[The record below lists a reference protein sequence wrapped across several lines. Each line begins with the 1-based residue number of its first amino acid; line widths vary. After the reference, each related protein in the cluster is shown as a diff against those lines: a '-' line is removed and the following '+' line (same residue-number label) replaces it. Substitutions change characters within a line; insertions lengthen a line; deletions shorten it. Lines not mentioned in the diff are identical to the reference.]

1 MDAKAKK
8 NKKTDL
14 KLTFTGA
21 NTPTD
26 MAMRAPVSPTRDVLS
41 TQNNYRSLSVKDL
54 LEARDSYHYHL
65 LNKPNVVGTAIGLYL
80 IRKSDQ
86 ELPATREGQRQ
97 NAARTEP
104 VKKPRTFENSEVRSY
119 SWPCVLALVSEWVDE
134 DEFGA
139 KGRLKPQDMVPKTL
153 YLPDGRMVPV
163 CVVKVDRAQPDSG
176 RLPQTRWP
184 GGRFGPGMAISVDH
198 QGVERHA
205 TIGCLVTDGHSTYA
219 LTSRHAS
226 GAAGQD
232 VRVVAS
238 GQRVPIG
245 FTSDKQL
252 TRLPFE
258 EVYTEF
264 PARKT
269 YVNMDA
275 GLIDLDDIRDWTTTT
290 YGLGVTGAVAD
301 LNAMNI
307 TLRLI
312 DAAVVAAGAASGRL
326 EGRIKG
332 LFYRYRSIGGY
343 DYVSDFLI
351 APRDLTDARTTP
363 STRAGDSGAVW
374 HLVVRPEPAPG
385 ANGKDAADEYAGELR
400 PLAMEWGGQA
410 FGTGGAAGRYTF
422 ALATSLTTICKALD
436 VELVTGDRTGVNP
449 FWGRFGHYSI
459 AAAAIEALPND
470 DLKAFMTANLDRI
483 TFDHFTAKEMTE
495 YLKEAAKNGDYV
507 PLADVP
513 DEIWKKHVSK
523 PGGRDNKFAGSG
535 RTTGPE
541 HPVHYADIDVP
552 DANGITLRQHSL
564 QPQKLTVAF
573 WKQFYDGVGSTEP
586 RDRGLLPFRVQQFHT
601 AMKNFAQSGQAVDF
615 LAAAGIVAHYVGDA
629 CQPLH
634 GSQYADGYA
643 EQPMTVTH
651 HRRGTGEEY
660 TEESHVGAGVHSA
673 YETKMLD
680 RYDADISAGMAQ
692 INTITGALPTAGPE
706 AAMEVVKLMDRVAT
720 AIPPADLVDAYVAA
734 GGKPVVA
741 TQDALW
747 QQFGPQ
753 TISVMMDGAQ
763 VLAKI
768 WAGAWQNHAIAQQDL
783 VSIAPDALRT
793 KYEDVTFVPSLY
805 LDDPALP
812 PLL

>member
-1 MDAKAKK
+1 MEMHI
-8 NKKTDL
+8 
-14 KLTFTGA
+14 
-21 NTPTD
+21 P
-26 MAMRAPVSPTRDVLS
+26 SPPARDVLG
-41 TQNNYRSLSVKDL
+41 TQNNFRSLSVKDL

-80 IRKSDQ
+80 IRKGEQ
-86 ELPATREGQRQ
+86 EAPATRRDRQ
-97 NAARTEP
+97 GAAVEP
-104 VKKPRTFENSEVRSY
+104 GGVKKARTFENSEVRAY
-119 SWPCVLALVSEWVDE
+119 SWPCVLALVTEWVEE

-139 KGRLKPQDMVPKTL
+139 GGRLRPQDMVPKTL

-163 CVVKVDRAQPDSG
+163 CVVKVDRAAPEEG
-176 RLPQTRWP
+176 RLPDKRWP
-184 GGRFGPGMAISVDH
+184 GARFGPGMAVSVDH
-198 QGVERHA
+198 QGVERSA
-205 TIGCLVTDGHSTYA
+205 TVGCLVTDGHSTYA

-226 GAAGQD
+226 GAAGQE
-232 VRVVAS
+232 VRIVAG
-238 GQRVPIG
+238 GQRMPIG
-245 FTSDKQL
+245 FTSARQL

-264 PARKT
+264 TARKT

-275 GLIDLDDIRDWTTTT
+275 GLVDLDDIRDWTTTT
-290 YGLGVTGAVAD
+290 YGLGITGAMAD
-301 LNAMNI
+301 LNAMNV

-312 DAAVVAAGAASGRL
+312 DAPVVAAGAASGRL

-351 APRDLTDARTTP
+351 APRDLDEKTTTP

-374 HLVVRPEPAPG
+374 HLVLQRQPAQG
-385 ANGKDAADEYAGELR
+385 AALDAAGDEYAGELR

-410 FGTGGAAGRYTF
+410 FSAGGGQGRYTF

-459 AAAAIEALPND
+459 AAAAIKALPAG
-470 DLKAFMTANLDRI
+470 DLKDLMTANLDRI

-495 YLKEAAKNGDYV
+495 YLKEAAKTGDYV

-523 PGGRDNKFAGSG
+523 PGGRDDRSAGNG

-541 HPVHYADIDVP
+541 HPNHYADIDVP
-552 DANGITLRQHSL
+552 DAGGITLRQHSL
-564 QPQKLTVAF
+564 SQANLTVGF
-573 WKQFYDGVGSTEP
+573 WKNFYDQEGKTRP
-586 RDRGLLPFRVQQFHT
+586 RDRGLLPFRVWQFHT
-601 AMKNFAQSGQAVDF
+601 SMKNAARMGNAVDF
-615 LAAAGIVAHYVGDA
+615 LAAAGILAHYVGDA

-643 EQPMTVTH
+643 DQATTETH
-651 HRRGTGEEY
+651 TRRATGEEY
-660 TEESHVGAGVHSA
+660 TTPSHVGAGVHSA

-680 RYDADISAGMAQ
+680 RFDVDINAGVEQ
-692 INTITGALPTAGPE
+692 VTTITGAPPATGAA
-706 AAMEVVKLMDRVAT
+706 AAMELIQLMERSAT
-720 AIPPADLVDAYVAA
+720 TIPPTDLVDAYVAA
-734 GGKPVVA
+734 GGKPVVV
-741 TQDALW
+741 TLNALW
-747 QQFGPQ
+747 QQFGTP
-753 TISVMMDGAQ
+753 TIEVMKDGAQ

-768 WAGAWQNHAIAQQDL
+768 WAGAWTDHNIAQQDL
-783 VSIAPDALRT
+783 APIDPGALRAR
-793 KYEDVTFVPSLY
+793 YENPAFVPSLY
-805 LDDPALP
+805 LDDPQLP
-812 PLL
+812 LEL